1 MSVFLD
7 SSLVQGKFHF
17 FIACMIRITRLNK
30 ILKSRIR
37 IPYPNIE
44 RMRLPN
50 NRQLQ
55 PAENRK
61 SWLLTR
67 THRDYSNYM
76 FKGPMAQCNTFDSK
90 KNFQAISGKKKSR
103 NLYSIQIL
111 GNIYKKKKKTKNSSR
126 KQLFPQIQVLTDL
139 LNQINNNSRN
149 HSDRYC

>member
-1 MSVFLD
+1 
-7 SSLVQGKFHF
+7 
-17 FIACMIRITRLNK
+17 MIRITRLNK

-76 FKGPMAQCNTFDSK
+76 FKGPMALCNTFDSK

-111 GNIYKKKKKTKNSSR
+111 GNIYKKNKKEKENKKQEQKTTVSSN
-126 KQLFPQIQVLTDL
+126 LDT
-139 LNQINNNSRN
+139 
-149 HSDRYC
+149 